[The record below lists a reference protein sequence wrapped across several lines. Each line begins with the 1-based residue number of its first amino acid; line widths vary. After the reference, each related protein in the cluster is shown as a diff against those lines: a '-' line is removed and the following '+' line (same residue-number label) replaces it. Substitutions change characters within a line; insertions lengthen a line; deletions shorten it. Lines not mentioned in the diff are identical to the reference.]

1 MKSQLEPVDYTRF
14 RIEEGC
20 LVHRSQCHRS
30 VKAWIPEEGSA
41 EHERLCESKRAE
53 PSSSWMA
60 FDELA
65 AETGKELWYVAYLVS
80 IGKVSGSMKSKKA
93 SLGSLE
99 AHLDSRKK
107 P

>member
-1 MKSQLEPVDYTRF
+1 MKTQLEPASYKRP
-14 RIEEGC
+14 RLENGC
-20 LVHRSQCHRS
+20 LVYRSQCHRS

-41 EHERLCESKRAE
+41 ERERQREGKRAK
-53 PSSSWMA
+53 PTVGWMT

-93 SLGSLE
+93 SLNSME
-99 AHLDSRKK
+99 AYLDSRKK
-107 P
+107 Q

>member
-1 MKSQLEPVDYTRF
+1 MKTQLEPVDYTRP
-14 RIEEGC
+14 RIEDGC

-41 EHERLCESKRAE
+41 EHERLRESKRAK
-53 PSSSWMA
+53 PSSGWIA
-60 FDELA
+60 FDEVA

-93 SLGSLE
+93 SLNSMEAYLE
-99 AHLDSRKK
+99 SRKK